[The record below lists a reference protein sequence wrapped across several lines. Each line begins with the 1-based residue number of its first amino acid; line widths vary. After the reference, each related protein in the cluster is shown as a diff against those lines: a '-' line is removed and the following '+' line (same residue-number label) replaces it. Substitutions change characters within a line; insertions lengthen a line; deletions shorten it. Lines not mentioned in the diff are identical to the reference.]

1 LLVGAQESRSLG
13 AAIETHLATRG
24 GGPRPEVVERRNLA
38 DLLGKEALHQGLALQ
53 VDPLPTLP
61 IEALL
66 EQPDGAN
73 AAGANTPRA
82 GASIVALDQVT
93 DPRNVGAI
101 FRSAAAFG
109 ARGVL
114 LSSRH
119 APPETGV
126 LARAASG
133 GLELVPRIEVTNLAR
148 ALDRLKS
155 AGWWTLGLAQEASRD
170 LTGSM
175 TGERIVL
182 VLGAEGKGL
191 RRLTRETCD
200 VLARLPTD
208 PEMPS
213 LNVSNAAAVAL
224 FALAAQ
230 RPDRT

>member
-13 AAIETHLATRG
+13 AAIETHLAARG
-24 GGPRPEVVERRNLA
+24 GGPRPEVVERRDLA

-53 VDPLPTLP
+53 VDPLPALP

-66 EQPDGAN
+66 EQPDN
-73 AAGANTPRA
+73 V

-133 GLELVPRIEVTNLAR
+133 GLELVPRIDVTNLAR

-155 AGWWTLGLAQEASRD
+155 AGWWTLGLAQEASHD

-175 TGERIVL
+175 TGERVVL

-200 VLARLPTD
+200 VLARLPTH